1 MISTPTTSFDP
12 FMESYIE
19 YATLHVPVES
29 IKRYSDNSIWV
40 RFRNIVALTA
50 SDPQPTG
57 IRNMKGLLD
66 DNIIIYD
73 LNGVR
78 LSEPKKGVNI
88 INGKQTRVK

>member
-1 MISTPTTSFDP
+1 MTSTPTSSFDP

-19 YATLHVPVES
+19 YATLHVPEES
-29 IKRYSDNSIWV
+29 IKRYSDNSVWA

-57 IRNMKGLLD
+57 IRYMKELLD
-66 DNIIIYD
+66 DTIIIYD

-78 LSEPKKGVNI
+78 LPEPKKGGYI
-88 INGKQTRVK
+88 INGKKIF